1 MVGLRET
8 MMVHL
13 VDRMLRLFG
22 SRAEAARVCGCHP
35 SAASHWARRHGVIP
49 PLRIA
54 QLQAEA
60 VKRGFGHRFDADAL
74 LALAEARTATHVENR
89 RRARSRRRKQA
100 A

>member
-1 MVGLRET
+1 

-22 SRAEAARVCGCHP
+22 SRAEAARICGCHP

-49 PLRIA
+49 PLRVT

-60 VKRGFGHRFDADAL
+60 VKRGLGDRFDAEAL
-74 LALAEARTATHVENR
+74 LALAEARTASHVDAR
-89 RRARSRRRKQA
+89 RRARVKKRGKR
-100 A
+100 